1 MHQDE
6 PVENSSKNDQ
16 RPYQHYSRDV
26 VEHSDHETK
35 QILNRS
41 VKAHATGKIKPKA
54 NCRSKVQ
61 TSVYVNDLYE
71 QPVCESPVTIV
82 SGSTVQGLQ
91 HSLWRPTDTPTI
103 KSHAFVESNSL
114 HDNNGGFNRPVGS
127 NMIHNSYSYHQTE
140 PIASHP
146 SLDQRQNHNFKVGLV
161 ESSINHGYSMNN
173 RCGYS
178 QNMFVSDRHQSSQRL
193 NESHKFLTAKQQCCD
208 MSAICQHNQRKYET
222 APYMSYTDYLMEYSK
237 ALCCMQNKMLLQDA
251 DRRSKIATIDRNDTL
266 STQSRYY
273 AHSNQSKI
281 NKFTELGRVDCKRL
295 TDAAIQTHQNEANNL
310 NKNRILQN
318 KQGSHIILHSGGLP
332 DRSYMFQDNTH
343 VMPHNQTMSR
353 EKKGQ
358 LIQEGQFVTS
368 VQQDKD
374 TVNSI
379 KDSYPRNVQ
388 HVGPKCTTSSS
399 HYPSICPLYTRNE
412 KENKYGSKSQIK
424 SYEMCTGTKSS
435 YDKEKMENINSIS
448 GERNENYTRI
458 NTIATVMQNG
468 VDDHSSSNLKY
479 RKSAVTSVMYQ
490 TVREKQF
497 SPKQRMLQK
506 FQHDIKSPN
515 TFAREIDDTDED
527 ISKENTFQHQMTVKH
542 LQTNDQL
549 NSSNS
554 ICLPNAIRETK
565 NCKGKLIG
573 GSNYLTLDANVGGNS
588 LNDEL
593 DESCASSN
601 EMITTERLTVK
612 QNETKTY
619 ENDSNENTEKRTQKR
634 QEGDMKDSKIEKVT
648 FNSKFDDN
656 IKISSDSNPE
666 TGLRNWSLI
675 QKTDPTSK
683 CDDVEI
689 KKQHL
694 ITKPEDQ
701 LITLTQ
707 KSEIMSEGSVKP
719 IYETLK
725 DGCTKVSENNSTQKL
740 SSSSTKTQE
749 IDVDSS
755 VTEAVLT
762 GNQMNRNKESTTA
775 IVDETIS
782 ATPDETLLDSY
793 TVEESLLL
801 ESVPLCDSISLS
813 LNPTVNEWSDVPITV
828 GESVSDIFIQSDKSD
843 VVNSDTC
850 PNKETEVI
858 ESNSAIEYTVSKK
871 DGAVEVGELNIND
884 SQQIDNHIKYYI
896 IENENIDDKDDNKK
910 IISIQHQ
917 LSSANNELDTTTET
931 IASDIGSVVKTD
943 QVSLENKS
951 VFNTI
956 STFHESNK
964 DLPKSADGA
973 ENVGNNEYEKNE
985 SKRECVVHDNGYE
998 LLLETKPSEKPI
1010 DGFQNIS
1017 LQTEIVNV
1025 CTDGQV
1031 GDDSFFDCIETEES
1045 SFYRTCVD
1053 EEEPEKTD
1061 IVFQNLAA
1069 QSTFTNEQDCYLLD
1083 AKIDKHSSDHECFK
1097 SLEETIVQHLNKS
1110 IEIIS
1115 QSPPQTVDSTNI
1127 MQIQKNLECFNQRIQ
1142 SAPNDEL
1149 PLSHSRKVIWDI
1161 LQLCGSCMIVSQVAL
1176 DRLKSLV
1183 GQTVKNQ
1190 LGFYPDMFID
1200 TLTILFKQASIA
1212 STMASNI
1219 SDDLFFELSGDN
1231 SDNDSPIATEKPLST
1246 YNTPTL
1252 SNGESRDNSDNDS
1265 PIATEKPLPTDNTP
1279 TLPNGESRDNSDNDS
1294 HIATEKP
1301 LPTDNTSTMPNGE
1314 SRDNSDNDSLIA
1326 TEKPLPTDNTP
1337 TIPNG
1342 ESRDNSDNDAPIAT
1356 EKPPPIDST
1365 PTLPN
1370 GEYHDNSEI
1379 LSEQGNSINQHEI
1392 SSVCAKEGTKSYE
1405 NNKLPCFNSNEVTIS
1420 ATEFS
1425 EKHQNPEL
1433 ECEDEYVDSQSPNGT
1448 LISLTNTKDQLDL
1461 MNSETRQRP
1470 NRTNISFLNT
1480 KDHTDLTNDEAILD
1494 NHLNKEKRYESTKD
1508 NVKPAE
1514 LLTFEG
1520 QKDSTAEVKADR
1532 NTMFTYR
1539 NEYFEYKRKR
1549 KIKRLSETTI
1559 HRSRQPKR
1567 DFYCKRRPRSSNF
1580 GNSKSCR
1587 KLKKDLFELGSS
1599 EIFHG
1604 IKVPSSIVL
1613 NYNEAS
1619 QFCCHVVLTRTPV
1632 THTKLVSHDRKR
1644 SICNQQ
1650 KSNADKWRESNK
1662 HANLAKHERCL
1673 NRSSSDSNLIS
1684 KFLENSYKGNEY
1696 FKSFQ
1701 SKSENSMKVGQA
1713 LTSTNVTEKTHTVNS
1728 IENQSNERSAS
1739 ANETERIF
1747 HDDCEKSKRKEHE
1760 IEQNICQSY
1769 SINSKDNSY
1778 SLHNCSSENI
1788 LPENSSPKTEYE
1800 IVKKNPVLDCVVKT
1814 NSENRESRSHPK
1826 LVPEL
1831 YLRKV
1836 MNKISRSENI
1846 NDSNVNSNKTYEEKY
1861 FTNDEPKSTENSSY
1875 LGLSPK
1881 VNVDVV
1887 QNDKS
1892 SVQYEV
1898 LQEEKKS
1905 VGNKENEKSHA
1916 KNYKHSNTLPGKPI
1930 SKESIRSH
1938 RKLSFEEE
1946 ISRLDFPNSRKK
1958 YVKGKT
1964 SDKGNGVLPWENAK
1978 CSEERMRMNGDSHT
1992 FAKGDYITNKIS
2004 ACERQ
2009 NQNSATDSHSI
2020 NKSST
2025 HENCKNEDV
2034 IHKTSAH
2041 LVTNLKDAMN
2051 DQRHKTRNHKKTTKP
2066 SNDKEMVTRTTVKQA
2081 SCPQDHFEKMRMS
2094 LEKKLGSDLPK
2105 CQNQSFVKGL
2115 VTSLRKKLCNQTP
2128 IKPNKVNTQSSRND
2142 SDSSAQLFCRTQLKR
2157 KLSGTTDQLSLNI
2170 QTIKDIDKKYKNEDQ
2185 NEHIVAQDSKADN
2198 SNGTIKKSQ
2207 IQENIEDNANMKQR
2221 HDHVTKNRKRDDK
2234 QIKVQLSCKERKD
2247 SRPNATQK
2255 LKMQKSTKRLS
2266 SERISASEGSPTKKY
2281 KTYNKV
2287 KQMCQNESKGK
2298 QKHKSQRQHEN
2309 LSLGNSKSRM
2319 TIEKVEANKQFE
2331 NQVCQRTVQRVFH
2344 DQKGER
2350 RNSRQKQAPNE
2361 KPNETNK
2368 LQEDVGNTINVN
2380 LKHIDEHS
2388 RYISTKQE
2396 DEISR
2401 IGKWS
2406 KLSDIYN
2413 VQPLETSDEEE
2424 DHTDTSILFSPIR
2437 FHTESGDDLP
2447 SLSLPSKKWKNNRHI
2462 AKRCHRVDMNTHKE
2476 IQKILREVVPSTCN
2490 DRKNNDADD
2499 DDDDAK
2505 TVTDFSYLEPK
2516 QKIKLKKRWN
2526 KICLTNKKSQIY
2538 SPQEYLMAAGSSVNE
2553 QVDEKDLQ
2561 LNFPGKNLKE
2571 PYSRNNPSSKC
2582 IESNVKNHSINSGV
2596 LSSCEEIGSKEQ
2608 SIEIDLPLNCAEVIT
2623 KGQSCKNGLQ
2633 TQCLSKK
2640 KGIDLITSEREVIP
2654 TYRKRGLVCVQE
2666 CFTVLDKVYNHK
2678 LSEPFRQEVKS
2689 KDVPD
2694 YYKIIKRGMCYD
2706 MVAHKLRNGFY
2717 SQVEEFV
2724 DDMRLVYSNCYQ
2736 FHEKNSEIYMAGVEM
2751 EAFFDK
2757 KMLETF
2763 PSFKMSM

>member
-1 MHQDE
+1 MHQEE

-16 RPYQHYSRDV
+16 RPYQHYTKDG
-26 VEHSDHETK
+26 VEHSDHEKK
-35 QILNRS
+35 QIMNRS
-41 VKAHATGKIKPKA
+41 VKARATGKIKPKA

-71 QPVCESPVTIV
+71 QPVCESPVPIV

-91 HSLWRPTDTPTI
+91 HSLWRPTDTPTV
-103 KSHAFVESNSL
+103 KSHAFSESNSL
-114 HDNNGGFNRPVGS
+114 HDNNGGFNRPIGS
-127 NMIHNSYSYHQTE
+127 NMIYNSYSYHQTD

-161 ESSINHGYSMNN
+161 ESSINHGYSMTN
-173 RCGYS
+173 RCDYS
-178 QNMFVSDRHQSSQRL
+178 QHMFVSDRHQSSQRL

-251 DRRSKIATIDRNDTL
+251 DRRSKIDTIDRNDSL
-266 STQSRYY
+266 STQSRYH

-281 NKFTELGRVDCKRL
+281 HKFTELGPVDCKRL

-332 DRSYMFQDNTH
+332 DRSYMFQDSTH

-358 LIQEGQFVTS
+358 LIQGGQFVTS

-374 TVNSI
+374 TGNSI
-379 KDSYPRNVQ
+379 KDSYPRNIP
-388 HVGPKCTTSSS
+388 HEGPKRTTSSS
-399 HYPSICPLYTRNE
+399 HNPSILPLYTRNE
-412 KENKYGSKSQIK
+412 KENKYGSKIQIK
-424 SYEMCTGTKSS
+424 NYEMCTGTKSS
-435 YDKEKMENINSIS
+435 CDKEKMENINSIC
-448 GERNENYTRI
+448 GEKNENYTRI
-458 NTIATVMQNG
+458 NTFAAVMQNG
-468 VDDHSSSNLKY
+468 VDDHSSSNLEY

-506 FQHDIKSPN
+506 FQHEIKSPN
-515 TFAREIDDTDED
+515 TFAREIDDTYAD
-527 ISKENTFQHQMTVKH
+527 ISKENTFQHQMTVRH

-554 ICLPNAIRETK
+554 ICLPNVISETK

-573 GSNYLTLDANVGGNS
+573 GSNYLTLDANIGGNS
-588 LNDEL
+588 LNDEQ
-593 DESCASSN
+593 DESCASNN

-619 ENDSNENTEKRTQKR
+619 GNDSNENTEKRTQKR
-634 QEGDMKDSKIEKVT
+634 QEGDMKDSTIEKVT
-648 FNSKFDDN
+648 SNSKFDDN

-666 TGLRNWSLI
+666 SGLRNSSLI

-689 KKQHL
+689 EKQHL

-707 KSEIMSEGSVKP
+707 KSEIMSEGSVEP

-725 DGCTKVSENNSTQKL
+725 DGCTKVSENNSTRKL
-740 SSSSTKTQE
+740 LTSSTKTQE

-762 GNQMNRNKESTTA
+762 GNQMNGNKESTTA

-801 ESVPLCDSISLS
+801 ESVPFCDSISLS
-813 LNPTVNEWSDVPITV
+813 LDPTVNEWSDVPITV
-828 GESVSDIFIQSDKSD
+828 GESVSDIFVQSDKSD

-850 PNKETEVI
+850 PNIETEVI
-858 ESNSAIEYTVSKK
+858 ESNSNIEYTVTKK
-871 DGAVEVGELNIND
+871 DGAIEVRELNIND

-896 IENENIDDKDDNKK
+896 IENENIDDKDDNNKF
-910 IISIQHQ
+910 ISIQHQ
-917 LSSANNELDTTTET
+917 LSSANKELDTTTET
-931 IASDIGSVVKTD
+931 KASEIGLEVKND
-943 QVSLENKS
+943 QVILENKS
-951 VFNTI
+951 VSNTI
-956 STFHESNK
+956 STFHESHK

-985 SKRECVVHDNGYE
+985 SKRECVVQDNGYE

-1017 LQTEIVNV
+1017 LQTETVNV
-1025 CTDGQV
+1025 CTDGQL

-1053 EEEPEKTD
+1053 QEEPEKTD

-1069 QSTFTNEQDCYLLD
+1069 QSTFTNEQDCHLLD
-1083 AKIDKHSSDHECFK
+1083 AKIDKHSSNQECFK

-1183 GQTVKNQ
+1183 GQTVKNE

-1219 SDDLFFELSGDN
+1219 SDDLFFELSSDN
-1231 SDNDSPIATEKPLST
+1231 SDNDSPIATEKLLPT
-1246 YNTPTL
+1246 YKTPTL
-1252 SNGESRDNSDNDS
+1252 SNGESRDNSDNYS
-1265 PIATEKPLPTDNTP
+1265 LRATEKPLPTDNTP

-1294 HIATEKP
+1294 PKE
-1301 LPTDNTSTMPNGE
+1301 
-1314 SRDNSDNDSLIA
+1314 

-1337 TIPNG
+1337 TIPSS
-1342 ESRDNSDNDAPIAT
+1342 ESRDNSDNDSPRATEKPLPTDNTPTLPNGEFRDNSDNDLPIAT
-1356 EKPPPIDST
+1356 EKHPPTDST

-1370 GEYHDNSEI
+1370 GEYHDNSVI
-1379 LSEQGNSINQHEI
+1379 LSEGNSINQHEI
-1392 SSVCAKEGTKSYE
+1392 SSVCAKEGMKSYE

-1420 ATEFS
+1420 ASEFS
-1425 EKHQNPEL
+1425 EKYQNPEL
-1433 ECEDEYVDSQSPNGT
+1433 ECKADEYVDRQSPNGT
-1448 LISLTNTKDQLDL
+1448 LISLTNTKD
-1461 MNSETRQRP
+1461 
-1470 NRTNISFLNT
+1470 
-1480 KDHTDLTNDEAILD
+1480 HTDLTNGEAILD
-1494 NHLNKEKRYESTKD
+1494 NHLNKEKRYESPKD

-1514 LLTFEG
+1514 LLTSEG
-1520 QKDSTAEVKADR
+1520 QKDSTAEVKADK

-1587 KLKKDLFELGSS
+1587 KLKKDLFELGSK

-1650 KSNADKWRESNK
+1650 KSNADIWRETNK

-1701 SKSENSMKVGQA
+1701 SKSENKMKVGQA
-1713 LTSTNVTEKTHTVNS
+1713 MTSTNVSGKTHTVNS

-1739 ANETERIF
+1739 ANETERIC

-1778 SLHNCSSENI
+1778 SLHNSSFENI

-1800 IVKKNPVLDCVVKT
+1800 IVKKNPVLDCGFKT

-1836 MNKISRSENI
+1836 MNKISRPENI
-1846 NDSNVNSNKTYEEKY
+1846 NDSNVNSYETYEKKY
-1861 FTNDEPKSTENSSY
+1861 FMNVEQKSTENSLY

-1881 VNVDVV
+1881 ANVDVV

-1892 SVQYEV
+1892 SVQNEV

-1905 VGNKENEKSHA
+1905 VGNKENGKSHA

-1958 YVKGKT
+1958 YVKVKT
-1964 SDKGNGVLPWENAK
+1964 SEKGNGVLPWENAK
-1978 CSEERMRMNGDSHT
+1978 CSEEKMRMNGDSHT
-1992 FAKGDYITNKIS
+1992 FAKGDYITDKIS

-2034 IHKTSAH
+2034 INKTSAH

-2051 DQRHKTRNHKKTTKP
+2051 DQIHKTRNHKKTTKP
-2066 SNDKEMVTRTTVKQA
+2066 SKDKEIVLHTTVKQA

-2128 IKPNKVNTQSSRND
+2128 IKPNNVNTQSSRND
-2142 SDSSAQLFCRTQLKR
+2142 SDSSAQSFCRTQLKR
-2157 KLSGTTDQLSLNI
+2157 KLSGTTDQLSPNT
-2170 QTIKDIDKKYKNEDQ
+2170 QTIKDIDKKYNNENQ
-2185 NEHIVAQDSKADN
+2185 NEHTVTQDSKTDN
-2198 SNGTIKKSQ
+2198 SNGTIKKSL
-2207 IQENIEDNANMKQR
+2207 ILENNKFGDMANMKQR
-2221 HDHVTKNRKRDDK
+2221 HDHVTKKSKRDDK

-2255 LKMQKSTKRLS
+2255 LQMQKSTKRLS
-2266 SERISASEGSPTKKY
+2266 SERIPASEDSPTKKY

-2298 QKHKSQRQHEN
+2298 QKHKSQRQHVN

-2331 NQVCQRTVQRVFH
+2331 NLVCQRTVQRVFH
-2344 DQKGER
+2344 DQKGVR

-2361 KPNETNK
+2361 KPYETNK
-2368 LQEDVGNTINVN
+2368 SQEDVGNTINMN
-2380 LKHIDEHS
+2380 LKHIDENS
-2388 RYISTKQE
+2388 RYISTKRE

-2424 DHTDTSILFSPIR
+2424 DHT
-2437 FHTESGDDLP
+2437 
-2447 SLSLPSKKWKNNRHI
+2447 
-2462 AKRCHRVDMNTHKE
+2462 
-2476 IQKILREVVPSTCN
+2476 EVVPSTCN
-2490 DRKNNDADD
+2490 DRKSNDADD

-2538 SPQEYLMAAGSSVNE
+2538 SPQEYLAAAGSSVNE
-2553 QVDEKDLQ
+2553 QVDENDLQ
-2561 LNFPGKNLKE
+2561 LNCPGKNLKE
-2571 PYSRNNPSSKC
+2571 PYSRNNSSSKC
-2582 IESNVKNHSINSGV
+2582 IDINVKNHSINNGV
-2596 LSSCEEIGSKEQ
+2596 LPSCEEIGSKEQ
-2608 SIEIDLPLNCAEVIT
+2608 SIENDLPLNCAEVIT
-2623 KGQSCKNGLQ
+2623 KEQSCKNGLQ

-2736 FHEKNSEIYMAGVEM
+2736 YHEKKSEIYMAGVEM

-2763 PSFKMSM
+2763 PSFKTSM